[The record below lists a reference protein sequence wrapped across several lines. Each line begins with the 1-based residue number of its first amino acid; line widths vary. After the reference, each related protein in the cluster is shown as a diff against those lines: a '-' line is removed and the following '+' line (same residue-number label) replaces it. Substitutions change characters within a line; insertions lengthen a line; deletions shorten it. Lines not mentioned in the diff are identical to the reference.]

1 MDIERFWS
9 IIKTDFGYQSPA
21 RSFMLSQKFPGLVT
35 FTYYL
40 RLLHRIIIDSK
51 AANIGEYDY
60 RRWAIGSLGMLK
72 NIESAG
78 GSFLISGLQ
87 GVALHGGPFVYISNH
102 MSMIDT
108 FILPGITTAFTKST
122 FVVKDGLL
130 NYPVFGKILKAINP
144 ISVTRSNPREDLK
157 RVLNKGSDLI
167 SKGYSVITFP
177 QTTRSTLFDT
187 TSFNSLGV
195 KLAKRAMVPV
205 VPIALKT
212 DFQCNGRFFKDMGM
226 VNPGKTLYFKFGNP
240 IPIEGKPQ
248 AVHKKIVQF
257 IANNLSEWGGE
268 VVRNEENITS
278 PTLQIEQR

>member
-1 MDIERFWS
+1 MDIEKFWS
-9 IIKTDFGYQSPA
+9 IIRTDFGYQSPA
-21 RSFMLSQKFPGLVT
+21 RNCLLAKKFPGLAA

-40 RLLHRIIIDSK
+40 KLIHRIIIDSNL
-51 AANIGEYDY
+51 ADTGQYDY
-60 RRWAIGSLGMLK
+60 RRWAFGSLEVLK

-78 GSFLISGLQ
+78 GSFSISGLQ
-87 GVALHGGPFVYISNH
+87 GVAMHGGPFVYISNH

-108 FILPGITTAFTKST
+108 FVLPSITVAFTKAT
-122 FVVKDGLL
+122 FVLKDGLL
-130 NYPVFGKILKAINP
+130 SYPVFGKILKAINP
-144 ISVTRSNPREDLK
+144 ISVTRNNPREDLK
-157 RVLNKGSDLI
+157 TVLNKGSDLI
-167 SKGYSVITFP
+167 SKGYSVIIFP

-187 TSFNSLGV
+187 TLFNSLGV

-212 DFQCNGRFFKDMGM
+212 DFQCNGRILKDMGM

-248 AVHKKIVQF
+248 VVHQKVVQF

-268 VVRNEENITS
+268 VAMN
-278 PTLQIEQR
+278 QIEQT

>member
-21 RSFMLSQKFPGLVT
+21 RNCLLSQKFPGLAT
-35 FTYYL
+35 FAYYL
-40 RLLHRIIIDSK
+40 RLLRRIIIDSK
-51 AANIGEYDY
+51 AADIGEYDY
-60 RRWAIGSLGMLK
+60 RRWASGSLDMLK

-78 GSFLISGLQ
+78 GSFSISGLQ
-87 GVALHGGPFVYISNH
+87 GVAVHGGPFVYISNH

-108 FILPGITTAFTKST
+108 FILPSITTAFTKST

-130 NYPVFGKILKAINP
+130 NYPVFGKLLKAINP

-157 RVLNKGSDLI
+157 TVFNKGCDLI
-167 SKGYSVITFP
+167 SKGYSIIIFP
-177 QTTRSTLFDT
+177 QTTRSTLFDS

-212 DFQCNGRFFKDMGM
+212 DFQCNGRILKDMGM
-226 VNPGKTLYFKFGNP
+226 VNPGKMLYFKFGNP
-240 IPIEGKPQ
+240 ISIEGKPQ
-248 AVHKKIVQF
+248 AVHEKVVQF

-268 VVRNEENITS
+268 VLGPKMT
-278 PTLQIEQR
+278 

>member
-1 MDIERFWS
+1 
-9 IIKTDFGYQSPA
+9 
-21 RSFMLSQKFPGLVT
+21 
-35 FTYYL
+35 
-40 RLLHRIIIDSK
+40 
-51 AANIGEYDY
+51 
-60 RRWAIGSLGMLK
+60 
-72 NIESAG
+72 
-78 GSFLISGLQ
+78 
-87 GVALHGGPFVYISNH
+87 